1 MEPPSLKTEVPI
13 PDQQGVVATSAQDAS
28 LTGDE
33 ELERI
38 LIEVGEQIFAALR
51 TVVQAAQTELSA
63 STVISTN
70 TLVCPTNTMVSPASP
85 EINLR
90 AISTAV
96 RDDLRWLIRE
106 PFVARVEVDWQGSG
120 QRAETYYFSRP
131 SVAGLGRSL
140 TDAKLVTSRAELGR
154 LAEHEAGDKVVV
166 KGREGLIVKRSV
178 FSPTSRDGL
187 WDVLVRIFETM
198 PRGDVLDALG
208 HESLRKVLEEIKRGR
223 LADEDILGLLEQEAA
238 AAELERNR
246 VRRKVVD
253 RIALRDQPI
262 LDKFQGEVFRLP
274 LDRQVM
280 LFGPPGSGKTTTL
293 IKRLAQKRTPSV
305 VMEDEERLMSDYIRD
320 NLFRRNGWAMFS
332 PTELLKEYLGEAFN
346 QEGVPDA
353 DNVRTWERER
363 HDLARN
369 VLGILRSAS
378 SGRFQLE
385 SNSDLLVDASSH
397 GIAQLHDDFSA
408 YAETNLLK
416 RFNDAL
422 DGLAESEDEMV
433 NRAVSNL
440 RRTLE
445 GGQRLVISDVLR
457 IFDETEALQSEAKR
471 VGDRVSE
478 DIKKIFNKLLNAN
491 RSLLDEI
498 AAALPAIKAQEVEET
513 EEDVDEAAELAP
525 APANAR
531 LEASSLLLN
540 ALRGWARAVAEGRR
554 SIGGQSGRVIELVGK
569 RLPPESEFVDVGT
582 NIITRSQLRTLVQ
595 APRTFVLGLPVLYGR
610 FRRQSLRDGRHFAAR
625 EATKIFLDRNKITPD
640 EVDVVILVM
649 LRHARALLQYSPGRR
664 LENVTPQ
671 DWLENIKSRYFMQ
684 VFVDEATDLSA
695 VQLACMIELSNPR
708 LRSWFAC
715 GDLRQRITSNGIRN
729 RTEIDWLNRVTGVR
743 IDIKEIEIGYRQS
756 QRLRDLADALSTLD
770 EDGAVMTKPPRG
782 GEEADVWPLL
792 GEGLSGESLAEWLA
806 ERIYEVE
813 SAIGRLPS
821 IAVFVDGDDLIDPL
835 VLATRRILERHNIPI
850 VGCKEGRVVGDRSE
864 VRVFDVQHIKG
875 LEFEAVF
882 FVGIDGLA
890 RRIPDLFQRFFYV
903 GATRAAT
910 YLGVTC
916 EGTLPARIEVVR
928 PHFRTDSW
936 A

>member
-1 MEPPSLKTEVPI
+1 MEIRAV
-13 PDQQGVVATSAQDAS
+13 SAA
-28 LTGDE
+28 DE
-33 ELERI
+33 ELEQI
-38 LIEVGEQIFAALR
+38 VTDIGEQILDALR
-51 TVVQAAQTELSA
+51 TVGQAAQTELSGA
-63 STVISTN
+63 TRISTD
-70 TLVCPTNTMVSPASP
+70 TLVRPTNSMVGPARP
-85 EINLR
+85 ETSLG
-90 AISTAV
+90 AIKTAV
-96 RDDLRWLIRE
+96 RDELRRLIRE
-106 PFVARVEVDWQGSG
+106 PFVARVEVDWDGSG
-120 QRAETYYFSRP
+120 KQTETFYFSRP
-131 SVAGLGRSL
+131 SVAGLGRAL
-140 TDAKLVTSRAELGR
+140 TDAKLVTSRADLGR
-154 LAEHEAGDKVVV
+154 LAEHEAGDTAIV
-166 KGREGLIVKRSV
+166 KGRAGLLVNRAV
-178 FSPTSRDGL
+178 FSPTSRDGV
-187 WDVLVRIFETM
+187 WDALVRIFQAV
-198 PRGDVLDALG
+198 PQGDVLDALK
-208 HESLRKVLEEIKRGR
+208 HESLRQVLEKIKRGR

-238 AAELERNR
+238 AVNLERNR
-246 VRRKVVD
+246 LRRKVVD

-274 LDRQVM
+274 LDRQVL

-293 IKRLAQKRTPSV
+293 IKRLAQKRTASV
-305 VMEDEERLMSDYIRD
+305 VTEDEEDLMSDYIRD

-332 PTELLKEYLGEAFN
+332 PTELLKKYLGEAFN

-353 DNVRTWERER
+353 DNVRTWEKER

-369 VLGILRSAS
+369 VFGILRSAS

-385 SNSDLLVDASSH
+385 SNSGLLVDASSQ
-397 GIAQLHDDFSA
+397 GIAQLHDNFSS

-416 RFNDAL
+416 RLNAAL
-422 DGLAESEDEMV
+422 DGLAGSEDEMV
-433 NRAVSNL
+433 DRAISNF
-440 RRTLE
+440 RRNLE
-445 GGQRLVISDVLR
+445 GRQRLEIRDVLR
-457 IFDETEALQSEAKR
+457 LFDETEALQSEVKR
-471 VGDRVSE
+471 IGDHVSE
-478 DIKKIFNKLLNAN
+478 DLKKIFNKLLNAN

-498 AAALPAIKAQEVEET
+498 VAALPAIKALEIEEP
-513 EEDVDEAAELAP
+513 EEEGDETAELAP
-525 APANAR
+525 ARSNAR
-531 LEASSLLLN
+531 LEASNLLLN
-540 ALRGWARAVAEGRR
+540 ALRGWARVVADGRR
-554 SIGGQSGRVIELVGK
+554 SIGGQSGRVIELVGN
-569 RLPPESEFVDVGT
+569 RMPTESEFVDVGT
-582 NIITRSQLRTLVQ
+582 SIVTRSQLRTLVQ
-595 APRTFVLGLPVLYGR
+595 APRTFVLGLPLLYGR
-610 FRRQSLRDGRHFAAR
+610 FRRQSVRDGRHFAAR
-625 EATKIFLDRNKITPD
+625 EATTTFLARNKITPD

-671 DWLENIKSRYFMQ
+671 DWLEQIKNRYFMQ

-729 RTEIDWLNRVTGVR
+729 RSEIDWLNRITGVQ

-770 EDGAVMTKPPRG
+770 EDGAVVTKPPRG
-782 GEEADVWPLL
+782 EEEADVWPLL

-806 ERIYEVE
+806 ERICEVE
-813 SAIGRLPS
+813 GAIGRLPS

-835 VLATRRILERHNIPI
+835 VVAARRILERHNIPI
-850 VGCKEGRVVGDRSE
+850 VGCKEGRIVGDTSE

-890 RRIPDLFQRFFYV
+890 WRIPDLFQRFFYV

-916 EGTLPARIEVVR
+916 EEGLPARIEAVR
-928 PHFRTDSW
+928 PHFRTGSW